1 MTSFWF
7 FSTKSV
13 KEIDTCHQLIF
24 TWLVNSSWNRLQQ
37 KDFYLGFM
45 IMIYGEELVI
55 NRYEKDKYRLKVATC
70 HLLWDLNFHN
80 APWSMQRCW
89 IMTIIIRLMHKTAGS
104 DMISLVGNEQTRYS
118 CVRELLLRP
127 CLGENWSNQGSKQ
140 MEFIWEFQIN
150 PARWPDMNLLVR
162 WEAEGKL
169 EVKKHYF
176 SQPCAIGASDEGFS
190 TIALWFRVQ
199 PFSLFS
205 LVNHNEARRV
215 SCLIERLSLGCR
227 DSMSPDLFKLI
238 KKSLRGTGWGRGC
251 FAMDPWISFE
261 VEPLTSEGNEI
272 VISKFPKVKREEQTR
287 AAGESLSDVTF
298 LETDCGETEPDSS
311 RRN

>member
-1 MTSFWF
+1 MLNNQITRFEERPVYIKDLLVQKDRDKYCLILI

-13 KEIDTCHQLIF
+13 KEVDNCHQLIF

-45 IMIYGEELVI
+45 ILIYGEELVI
-55 NRYEKDKYRLKVATC
+55 NKYEKDKNRLKVKTC
-70 HLLWDLNFHN
+70 HLLWDLNLHN

-89 IMTIIIRLMHKTAGS
+89 IMTIIIRLMHKIAGS

-118 CVRELLLRP
+118 CVQELLLRP
-127 CLGENWSNQGSKQ
+127 CLGENWSNQDSKQ

-176 SQPCAIGASDEGFS
+176 SQPVPLVLQMRAFQQLLCDFESN
-190 TIALWFRVQ
+190 LFR
-199 PFSLFS
+199 FSLWWTTT
-205 LVNHNEARRV
+205 RR
-215 SCLIERLSLGCR
+215 GGWAAW
-227 DSMSPDLFKLI
+227 
-238 KKSLRGTGWGRGC
+238 LRG
-251 FAMDPWISFE
+251 FARVPWFY
-261 VEPLTSEGNEI
+261 EPRPL
-272 VISKFPKVKREEQTR
+272 
-287 AAGESLSDVTF
+287 
-298 LETDCGETEPDSS
+298 
-311 RRN
+311 